1 MNFYPIILI
10 HPRNARLVF
19 FGGVDFIYLFLE
31 RGERREKE
39 KERNISVWLRLKM
52 PPTGDQACNTGMCPE
67 WEFDPVTL
75 WFSGQHSIH

>member
-39 KERNISVWLRLKM
+39 KERNISVWLPLKM
-52 PPTGDQACNTGMCPE
+52 PPTGDLACNTGMCPGLGIKPAALL
-67 WEFDPVTL
+67 FT
-75 WFSGQHSIH
+75 GKHSIH